1 MNNGWIKLHRQLV
14 NNEIFRHDRSAW
26 HVFEYLLLVVDR
38 NNGRWSGGRHQLAEL
53 TGIKA
58 GTVYKCLQRL
68 QDAHM
73 VTLESNNRYT
83 VIHICNWI
91 KYQDTSNSDS
101 NNTVTSEE
109 HLSNNTVTLLQEREV
124 RIKKENNT
132 NVLAKA
138 EYGNPEINEML
149 EYWQKIVGFKIT
161 SKVKQNRNACNN
173 LIKKHSKATLEQ
185 LIRMVGAASTDRYS
199 PRISDFVELQAKTNE
214 LVTWAK
220 KQSNNV
226 NGVKL

>member
-1 MNNGWIKLHRQLV
+1 M
-14 NNEIFRHDRSAW
+14 F
-26 HVFEYLLLVVDR
+26 
-38 NNGRWSGGRHQLAEL
+38 
-53 TGIKA
+53 
-58 GTVYKCLQRL
+58 
-68 QDAHM
+68 
-73 VTLESNNRYT
+73 
-83 VIHICNWI
+83 
-91 KYQDTSNSDS
+91 
-101 NNTVTSEE
+101 
-109 HLSNNTVTLLQEREV
+109 
-124 RIKKENNT
+124 
-132 NVLAKA
+132 
-138 EYGNPEINEML
+138 